1 MAIRGILIALII
13 FTAVALGMVI
23 NIMSGSEPVENNPP
37 AELLTEEEVLDVR
50 TRVFKEDTLVRVI
63 QLAGQTQAN
72 RRETIVAQ
80 SGGTLAEVRV
90 DKGDV
95 VKAGDVIAVITAAA
109 RDDGLRQ
116 AEAALE
122 AAQVDL
128 EATQKLVNE
137 GFAARN
143 SLVAVQSAFEA
154 AVAGVEQAREQLSD
168 LEVRSTLGG
177 IVENRIAQ
185 IGGYVGSGDPVIA
198 VTSLDPMVVS
208 ADAGERRVA
217 EFELGQTARVELA
230 TGQQVDATVSYISPF
245 ADPSTR
251 TFEIEAEAPN
261 PDYRLF
267 EGVSASLFV
276 NKPTPGLHYVPTGL
290 LQRAPDGRQGLFSV
304 TEDNKVN
311 FNAVTIV
318 SADSAGS
325 WVDGLDGDVV
335 LITVGQASVNAGQSV
350 NPVDAAE
357 VEQMTANEAAG
368 N

>member
-13 FTAVALGMVI
+13 FTAVALGMVF
-23 NIMSGSEPVENNPP
+23 NIMRGSEPVENNPP
-37 AELLTEEEVLDVR
+37 AELVTEEEVLDVR
-50 TRVFKEDTLVRVI
+50 TKIFEEETLIRVI
-63 QLAGQTQAN
+63 QLAGQTRAN

-90 DKGDV
+90 DKGDIV
-95 VKAGDVIAVITAAA
+95 EAGDVIAVITAAA
-109 RDDGLRQ
+109 RDDSLRQ
-116 AEAALE
+116 AQAALE

-128 EATQKLVNE
+128 EATQKLVEE
-137 GFAARN
+137 GFAAKN
-143 SLVAVQSAFEA
+143 SLVGVQSAYEA

-168 LEVRSTLGG
+168 LEVKSTLGG

-185 IGGYVGSGDPVIA
+185 IGGFVGSGDPVIA
-198 VTSLDPMVVS
+198 VTSLDPMVIS

-217 EFELGQTARVELA
+217 EFEIGQSARVELA
-230 TGQQVDATVSYISPF
+230 TGQVVEATVSYISPF
-245 ADPSTR
+245 ADAATR

-261 PDYRLF
+261 ADYRLF

-304 TEDNKVN
+304 SAENKVV
-311 FNAVTIV
+311 FNPVAIV

-325 WVDGLDGDVV
+325 WVEGLDGDVV
-335 LITVGQASVNAGQSV
+335 LITVGQASVKTGQSV

-357 VEQMTANEAAG
+357 VMQVTASEAAG
-368 N
+368 D